1 MPKFT
6 LPASRRWWQ
15 VNLDARLT
23 PSEAARLA
31 GVSRQ
36 LFNWWRCEGKIQPG
50 SDGLYRAGDVLAVE
64 RQTRNAKQS
73 SRCMKRRPDA
83 YHKVA

>member
-36 LFNWWRCEGKIQPG
+36 LFNWWRREGKISPG
-50 SDGLYRAGDVLAVE
+50 EDGLYRAGDVLRVE
-64 RQTRNAKQS
+64 RDTRRS
-73 SRCMKRRPDA
+73 GRSHRRLPPPSA